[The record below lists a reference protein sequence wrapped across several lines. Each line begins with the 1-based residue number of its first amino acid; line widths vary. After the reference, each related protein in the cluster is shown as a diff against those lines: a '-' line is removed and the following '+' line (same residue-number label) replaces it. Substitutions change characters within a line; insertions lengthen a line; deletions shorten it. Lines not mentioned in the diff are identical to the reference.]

1 MPYARHLLLTLA
13 TILLPKTRTAADGS
27 EADRAGS
34 DLTEVI
40 EPARQRLRDL
50 VEDFRRRPV
59 SPTHTLP
66 FERQLQETLR
76 ELGRGIVQHTDNHLE
91 PTNVQALAKHVPFE
105 AGWYTRL
112 NAKTPQNAWTLF
124 GQIRLQRV
132 GYRPS
137 DKSGDPT
144 IFPLALGL
152 GLVQGASPALA
163 ERAAHLLGATG
174 MTQGQTLERLG
185 RDHGVGWGV
194 KKLRQVA
201 EALSSVLAEQ
211 RHGAQVDKLLELL
224 GQASATTGRH
234 KPVLRV
240 GRDGI
245 TLGVRI
251 KRGHLF
257 EVATTG
263 TVSVLD
269 RRGRRL
275 GTVYLAYTP
284 EAPQTTMRRELPRRL
299 REVLR
304 RWQGPL
310 PRRCYVTDAGDKET
324 TYYDKVLARM
334 KHPCTGV
341 KLDWIRVV
349 DYYHASERIWTL
361 ADLLFGKGQSSV
373 AWARKMQKWL
383 LKPGGGNRV
392 LHSAAAWR
400 DRFGLQG
407 VKRSAFQKAYRSLRA
422 RMKYMR
428 YAAYRRVG
436 VPLGSGVTEAGCQ
449 TVYTQRLKL
458 SGMRWHKA
466 GADDLEPSG
475 AAINVPPGQSRRRH
489 GTAASDKKGLTYLSI
504 GPIEKPLAPL
514 AKPMALL

>member
-1 MPYARHLLLTLA
+1 MPYSMHLLLTLA
-13 TILLPKTRTAADGS
+13 TILLPKTPAAADSS
-27 EADRAGS
+27 EADAEAS

-40 EPARQRLRDL
+40 EPALQRLRDL
-50 VEDFRRRPV
+50 VEAFRRQAV
-59 SPTHTLP
+59 SPTRTHE

-76 ELGRGIVQHTDNHLE
+76 ELGRGVVQYTYNHME
-91 PTNVQALAKHVPFE
+91 PTNVQALAKHVQFE
-105 AGWYTRL
+105 TVWYTRL
-112 NAKTPQNAWTLF
+112 NAKTSQNAWTLF
-124 GQIRLQRV
+124 GQIRLWRI

-137 DKSGDPT
+137 DKSSDPT
-144 IFPLALGL
+144 IFPLAFGL

-174 MTQGQTLERLG
+174 MTQGQTLERLR

-201 EALSSVLAEQ
+201 AALSAALAEQ
-211 RHGAQVDKLLELL
+211 RHGTQVDRLLDLL
-224 GQASATTGRH
+224 GQASASTGRH
-234 KPVLRV
+234 KPVLSV

-251 KRGHLF
+251 RRGNLF

-284 EAPQTTMRRELPRRL
+284 EPQQGTMSRELTRL
-299 REVLR
+299 LRAVLQ

-310 PRRCYVTDAGDKET
+310 PRLCYVTDAGDNET

-334 KHPCTGV
+334 KHPGTGE

-361 ADLLFGKGQSSV
+361 ADLLFGKGQPSA
-373 AWARKMQKWL
+373 AWARKMQKWM
-383 LKPGGGNRV
+383 LKPGGMNRV

-400 DRFGLQG
+400 DRCGLQG
-407 VKRSAFQKAYRSLRA
+407 VKRAEFQKAYRYLRV
-422 RMKYMR
+422 RMKYMQ

-436 VPLGSGVTEAGCQ
+436 VPLGSGVTEAGCK

-466 GADDLEPSG
+466 GAQTILNLRVLQLSGVWDEAYARVLKDYREPQVGDQRVSG
-475 AAINVPPGQSRRRH
+475 K
-489 GTAASDKKGLTYLSI
+489 KKGQ
-504 GPIEKPLAPL
+504 KA
-514 AKPMALL
+514 A